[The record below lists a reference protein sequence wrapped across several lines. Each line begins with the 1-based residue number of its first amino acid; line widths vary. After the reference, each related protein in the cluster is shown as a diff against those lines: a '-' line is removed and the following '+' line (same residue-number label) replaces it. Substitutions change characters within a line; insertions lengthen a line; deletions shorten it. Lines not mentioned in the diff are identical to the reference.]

1 MNKFQRKLTAVAVG
15 MMLSASVLAQT
26 GPVDLDIAPQ
36 PLGQAL
42 NALARQSG
50 AQIVFVSEVTAGKS
64 APAIKGKMT
73 VREAL
78 SRLLRGSGLQIRAN
92 DERTFAV
99 VPDAAAA
106 KAEQTLPAVVVTG
119 EKEERSLAKT
129 ASSVRVF
136 DSRELAE
143 RPGLA
148 NAQSLLANSANVT
161 SSGVQ
166 NLAPAVR
173 GVDGT
178 GPAQG
183 ADAFLGGTRP
193 RLNIMVDGRTSSY
206 NEVIFGDLGLWD
218 VQQVEVFRGSQS
230 LLQGRNSIAGTMVYK
245 TNDPTFT
252 PEYGARLVVGNRQQ
266 RQYSVVASTP
276 LNDEWALRVAL
287 DQQSSDSYVHG
298 FQSYPGTSDP
308 GEFESTMARVKL
320 LYESKSVPGLRSL
333 FTLSHNDHK
342 GPQTE
347 TVRRPFGDEQ
357 TSYPFMNTFK
367 PRATSG
373 VWDLEVP
380 LNNGM
385 KFENRIVYG
394 DVNIERTAVP
404 GDGIATI
411 DGHDFSIE
419 PRLRM
424 SSADK
429 TVSGF
434 IGFYGFNAHQRDD
447 IDLFGG
453 GNWDDKTRTSAI
465 YGEGTWTIRPD
476 LDLTLGA
483 RYEQEH
489 RRRDGSMG
497 PFVTDFDETYKTF
510 LPKVSLAWRIASET
524 TIGTAVSR
532 GYNGG
537 GAAFTYD
544 VPFVNYEYKPEY
556 VTNYELFARSNL
568 LDNRLRLNANL
579 FYSRYKDMQLPFDL
593 NPDPSV
599 WSYVVRN
606 APRASTYGVEFGA
619 TWLPQAGLTLSAE
632 LGLLKTKVDEYPDSG
647 IEGHELPRAPSATLN
662 LDVNWRTPTGLV
674 LGAGARYST
683 SYYSDVTNFSRGKV
697 DPGWIANLRASYP
710 IGQVRLF
717 AFVNNVFDSQRP
729 ILVDSDPAGSS
740 AMDTASLP
748 TPRTVGVGVET
759 WF

>member
-1 MNKFQRKLTAVAVG
+1 MSKLQLRLTMMAAG
-15 MMLSASVLAQT
+15 LMLSASVWAQT
-26 GPVDLDIAPQ
+26 GPVDLDITAQ
-36 PLGQAL
+36 PLSQAL

-50 AQIVFVSEVTAGKS
+50 AQIVFVTEVTAGKT
-64 APAIKGKMT
+64 APAIKGRLT

-78 SRLLRGSGLQIRAN
+78 NRLLQGSDLQIRAD

-99 VPDAAAA
+99 VRANAVVQSEA
-106 KAEQTLPAVVVTG
+106 TLPAVVVTG

-129 ASSVRVF
+129 VSSVRVF
-136 DSRELAE
+136 DARELAE
-143 RPGLA
+143 HTGTL
-148 NAQSLLANSANVT
+148 NAQSLLANTANVT
-161 SSGVQ
+161 ASGVQ

-193 RLNIMVDGRTSSY
+193 RLNVMIDGRSASY

-230 LLQGRNSIAGTMVYK
+230 LLQGRNSIAGTVVYK

-252 PEYGARLVVGNRQQ
+252 PEYGFRVMAGSRQQ
-266 RQYSVVASTP
+266 RAYSAVASTP
-276 LNDEWALRVAL
+276 LNDEWAFRVAL
-287 DQQSSDSYVHG
+287 DRQTSDSFVHDYD
-298 FQSYPGTSDP
+298 SYQGVSNP
-308 GEFESTMARVKL
+308 GEFESSMARIKL
-320 LYESKSVPGLRSL
+320 LYESKGVPGLRSL
-333 FTLSHNDHK
+333 FTFSHNDHT

-347 TVRRPFGDEQ
+347 NVSRPFGDKQ
-357 TSYPFMNTFK
+357 TSYPGMPVFA
-367 PRATSG
+367 PRVTSG

-394 DVNIERTAVP
+394 DVNIQRKAMP
-404 GDGIATI
+404 ADGNATI
-411 DGHDFSIE
+411 DGHDISIE

-424 SSADK
+424 TSADK
-429 TVSGF
+429 KVTGF
-434 IGFYGFNAHQRDD
+434 VGLYDFSADQHDD

-453 GNWDDKTRTSAI
+453 GSWKDRTRTSAV

-476 LDLTLGA
+476 LDLTLGG

-489 RRRDGSMG
+489 RRRNGSMG
-497 PFVTDFDETYKTF
+497 PFVTNFDETYKTF
-510 LPKVSLAWRIASET
+510 LPKISLAWRITPET
-524 TIGTAVSR
+524 TVGTAVSR

-544 VPFVNYEYKPEY
+544 VPYVNYEYKPEY
-556 VTNYELFARSNL
+556 VTNYEAFARSNL
-568 LDNRLRLNANL
+568 LDGRLRLSGNL

-593 NPDPSV
+593 NPDPAV

-606 APRASTYGVEFGA
+606 APRASTYGVELGV
-619 TWLPQAGLTLSAE
+619 TWLPQAGLTLGAE
-632 LGLLKTKVDEYPDSG
+632 LGLLKTQIDKYPDSG
-647 IEGHELPRAPSATLN
+647 VEGHELPRAPAATLN
-662 LDVNWRTPTGLV
+662 LDVNWRMASGLV
-674 LGAGARYST
+674 LGANTRYST
-683 SYYSDVTNFSRGKV
+683 AYYSDITNLTRGRV
-697 DPGWIANLRASYP
+697 DPGWVANLRASYP
-710 IGQVRLF
+710 IGKARLF

-729 ILVDSDPAGSS
+729 VLLDSDPNAS
-740 AMDTASLP
+740 AATDTASLT
-748 TPRTVGVGVET
+748 TPRTIGIGVET